1 MNKKF
6 FVYMHRLKEDGRVY
20 IGQSCSSSLGE
31 RSGSNGYRY
40 KGCTKFYNAIQRYGW
55 DAFDHIVLADNLTL
69 EEANQLEAS
78 YITQYDS
85 INNGFNIYEGGRN
98 HLYTVEQRYQI
109 SERMKGE
116 KNPNYGK
123 PRSEET
129 KQKIGKAN
137 AISQIG
143 NKHSEATK
151 EKIRKSHQKDIP
163 IICVETGKIYSCP
176 SEASWDVHQTRNAG
190 HITEVCKGKRK
201 TAFGYHWKYLEQDT

>member
-20 IGQSCSSSLGE
+20 IGQSCSSSLEE
-31 RSGSNGYRY
+31 RSGSNGCRY

-98 HLYTVEQRYQI
+98 HLYTVKQRYQM

-176 SEASWDVHQTRNAG
+176 SEASWDVYQTRNAG

-201 TAFGYHWKYLEQDT
+201 TAFGYHWEYLEQDT

>member
-98 HLYTVEQRYQI
+98 HLYTVEQRYQM

>member
-1 MNKKF
+1 MNKTF
-6 FVYMHRLKEDGRVY
+6 FVYMHCLKKDGRVY
-20 IGQSCSSSLGE
+20 IGQSCSSSLRE
-31 RSGSNGYRY
+31 RSGSNGCRY

-98 HLYTVEQRYQI
+98 HLCTVEQRYQM

-129 KQKIGKAN
+129 KRKIGKAN

-151 EKIRKSHQKDIP
+151 EKMRKSHQKDIP
-163 IICVETGKIYSCP
+163 IICVETGRIYSCP

-201 TAFGYHWKYLEQDT
+201 TAFGYHWEYLEQDT